1 MESFEEML
9 AIVCG
14 FLKCFAEKFPHKK
27 VGSLILQKMMFLFEQ
42 EKKWNL
48 GFSLNHRG
56 PFSELVES
64 ILIRAQSAGNIG
76 TYPYQKSGYYIQLLK
91 CPQEVSDE
99 DKKLIEQL
107 VEKYGRLCSD
117 DLVILTTALFL
128 KDRFEVE
135 SKSQLID
142 LISESRPQMER
153 AEIKKIINL
162 IE

>member
-14 FLKCFAEKFPHKK
+14 FLKCFAEKFPYKK
-27 VGSLILQKMMFLFEQ
+27 VGSLIVQKMLFLFEQ

-48 GFSLNHRG
+48 GFSLNNRG

-64 ILIRAQSAGNIG
+64 ILIRAQSAENIRM
-76 TYPYQKSGYYIQLLK
+76 YPYQRGHYIRLLK